1 MCKAD
6 LMGSCCI
13 TQLSPVLYDN
23 LERWNGV
30 ENGREVQ
37 ERGDICT
44 LRVDPPCC
52 VAETNT
58 TL

>member
-1 MCKAD
+1 
-6 LMGSCCI
+6 MGSCCI

-23 LERWNGV
+23 LERWDGV